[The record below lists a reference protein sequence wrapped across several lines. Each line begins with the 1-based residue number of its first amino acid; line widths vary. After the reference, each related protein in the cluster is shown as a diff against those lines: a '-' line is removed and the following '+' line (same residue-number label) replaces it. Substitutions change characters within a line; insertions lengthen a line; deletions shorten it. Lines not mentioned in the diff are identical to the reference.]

1 MTEPAVVPARIE
13 VTSYP
18 WPDVTPDVDLVA
30 QVAQTLEV
38 RDGDVLLLT
47 SKVVSKAE
55 GLLAS
60 GRRADV
66 VDAESVRVL
75 ARRGATV
82 IAETRHGLV
91 MAAAGVDASNVPPG
105 VVVTLPVDSDE
116 SARRLRSGLYDST
129 GRNVAV
135 IVTDTAGRAWRNGQT
150 DMAVGCAGMAALLD
164 HAGTRDTHGN
174 LLSVTAPA
182 VADELAAAAD
192 LVKGKTSGRPLAVV
206 RGLGRWVLP
215 AGESGPG
222 ARTLIRHSDDDLFG
236 LGARDAV
243 HAAASRRDTQALAH
257 FPKRVVGDPEPFAD
271 VRSTHPQARVTWA
284 RDDQLAGSVQDAWM
298 VRVDIEDTAGVGAWL
313 EAGRLLEKVDSLAAA
328 HRLHRTDLPT
338 HEHRVTGWQ
347 TVTRTHWSVA

>member
-13 VTSYP
+13 VSSYP

-30 QVAQTLEV
+30 QVAQTLEL

-47 SKVVSKAE
+47 SKVVSKAD

-75 ARRGATV
+75 ARRGAAV

-91 MAAAGVDASNVPPG
+91 MAAAGVDASNVAPG
-105 VVVTLPVDSDE
+105 LVVTLPVDSDE

-164 HAGTRDTHGN
+164 LAGTLDTHGN

-206 RGLGRWVLP
+206 RGLRQWVLP

-222 ARTLIRHSDDDLFG
+222 ATTLIRHSDDDLFG

-257 FPKRVVGDPEPFAD
+257 FPKRVAGDPEPFAD
-271 VRSTHPQARVTWA
+271 VRSTHTQARVTWA
-284 RDDQLAGSVQDAWM
+284 RDDQLAGSAQEAWVVQVDVEDA
-298 VRVDIEDTAGVGAWL
+298 AGAGAWL

-328 HRLHRTDLPT
+328 HRLHRTELPT
-338 HEHRVTGWQ
+338 HENRVTGWQ
-347 TVTRTHWSVA
+347 TVTRALWSIA